1 MDRKKITELVLYIV
15 LIVAILV
22 PRLPSLGAFTTLD
35 EPYWLSMGAN
45 FYYALGQREFQNTV
59 YEYQPAVTTMWIVTA
74 AMLVYFPEYR
84 GMGQG
89 YLDYNKGWLDPFM
102 IEHGKDPLVLL
113 HDARLI
119 QIFVILGLFLLL
131 YYLLQRF
138 IPKPG
143 AVFVLIFASFD
154 PYYLGITRLITHE
167 GLVSLFVLVSLMA
180 LAVYLFRDRKII
192 FLLLSGVAAG
202 FAQLTKS
209 SAIAMLAGVGIL
221 LLMQIIQ
228 ERQLGWRKVFLN
240 NAKVLVVWIV
250 FLIIT
255 YVIFWPGMW
264 VAPGKML
271 YEVYGNAFSYA
282 FQGARLKVT
291 GDLSVSKF
299 SINLNLA
306 PIWSITSVLLYRTT
320 PFTWFGVLLGF
331 TLPFTR
337 DQELVRQNR
346 LLFTMLLTNAVAFIF
361 MIGIVQGR
369 NSPHYILSSYLSLNL
384 LAGLGWFYF
393 LRWIA
398 SRFSAKQIQLQY
410 VGLGMVLLLQIWSAV
425 PVFPY
430 YFTYRNP
437 ILYSAGWYS
446 NYPQKPYGET
456 LELAA
461 HYLAGLPNAENS
473 TALVYYSRG
482 CFSYFYPGNT
492 TGFRPYY
499 VDGAHATDLLNNI
512 QSADYLVVYYANQG
526 QIEKYQAYLDILSTV
541 EPIHVIWM
549 DGYEYV
555 RIYKITSFPPEI
567 FKALANL

>member
-1 MDRKKITELVLYIV
+1 MYHKKITKSVLYII
-15 LIVAILV
+15 LIITILV
-22 PRLPSLGAFTTLD
+22 PRLPSLGAFATLD

-113 HDARLI
+113 HYARLI

-131 YYLLQRF
+131 YYLLQQF
-138 IPKPG
+138 ISKLG
-143 AVFVLIFASFD
+143 AVFILIFASFD

-167 GLVSLFVLVSLMA
+167 GMVSLFVLVSLMA
-180 LAVYLFRDRKII
+180 LSVYLFRDRKII
-192 FLLLSGVAAG
+192 FLLISGVAAG

-228 ERQLGWRKVFLN
+228 ERQLSWGKAFLN

-255 YVIFWPGMW
+255 YFVFWPGMW

-291 GDLSVSKF
+291 GDLSVSRF
-299 SINLNLA
+299 NLNLSLA
-306 PIWSITSVLLYRTT
+306 PIWSVASVLFYRTT
-320 PFTWFGVLLGF
+320 PFTWLGVLLGF
-331 TLPFTR
+331 MLPFTR

-346 LLFTMLLTNAVAFIF
+346 LLFTILLTNAVAFIF

-369 NSPHYILSSYLSLNL
+369 NSPHYILTSYLSLNL
-384 LAGLGWFYF
+384 LAGLGWFYS

-398 SRFSAKQIQLQY
+398 SYFSAKQIQLQY
-410 VGLGMVLLLQIWSAV
+410 VGLVIVLLLQVWSAV
-425 PVFPY
+425 PAFPY

-446 NYPQKPYGET
+446 KRPQKPYGET

-461 HYLAGLPNAENS
+461 QYLAGLPNAENS

-482 CFSYFYPGNT
+482 CFSYFYPGKT
-492 TGFRPYY
+492 TSFRPYY

-526 QIEKYQAYLDILSTV
+526 QIEKYQAYLDILSRV

-549 DGYEYV
+549 DDYEYV

>member
-1 MDRKKITELVLYIV
+1 MDRKKIAESVLYIA

-22 PRLPSLGAFTTLD
+22 PRLPSLGAFATLD

-59 YEYQPAVTTMWIVTA
+59 YEYQPAVTTMWIVAA

-113 HDARLI
+113 YDARLI

-131 YYLLQRF
+131 YYLFQRF
-138 IPKPG
+138 IPKLG

-154 PYYLGITRLITHE
+154 PYYLGITRLLTHE

-180 LAVYLFRDRKII
+180 LAVYLFRDRKIL
-192 FLLLSGVAAG
+192 FLLISGVAAG

-209 SAIAMLAGVGIL
+209 SAIAMLAGIGIL

-228 ERQLGWRKVFLN
+228 ERQLGWGKAFLN
-240 NAKVLVVWIV
+240 NAKVLVIWLV

-291 GDLSVSKF
+291 GDLSVSRF
-299 SINLNLA
+299 NLNLNLA
-306 PIWSITSVLLYRTT
+306 PIWNLTSVLLYRTT
-320 PFTWFGVLLGF
+320 PLTWLGVLLGF

-337 DQELVRQNR
+337 DQELVRPNR
-346 LLFTMLLTNAVAFIF
+346 LLFTMLLTNAVAFIL
-361 MIGIVQGR
+361 MIGIAQGR
-369 NSPHYILSSYLSLNL
+369 NSPHYILTSYLSLNL

-410 VGLGMVLLLQIWSAV
+410 AGLVMILLLQVWNAA
-425 PVFPY
+425 PFFPY

-446 NYPQKPYGET
+446 NRPQKPYGET

-461 HYLAGLPNAENS
+461 QYLAGLPNAENS

-482 CFSYFYPGNT
+482 CFSYFYPGKT

-499 VDGAHATDLLNNI
+499 VDGTHATDLLNSI
-512 QSADYLVVYYANQG
+512 RSADYLVVYYANQG

-549 DGYEYV
+549 DGYEYI
-555 RIYKITSFPPEI
+555 RIYKVTSFPPEI